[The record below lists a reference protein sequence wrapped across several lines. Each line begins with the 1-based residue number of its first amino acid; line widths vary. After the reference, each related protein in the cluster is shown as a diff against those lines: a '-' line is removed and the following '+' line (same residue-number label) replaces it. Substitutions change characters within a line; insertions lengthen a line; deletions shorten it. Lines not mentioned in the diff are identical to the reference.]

1 MIATER
7 VYRTADGRYCLES
20 DPEAAFLVCGVGG
33 ELPADYTTPTEH
45 EKPVDLHEPKADG
58 APAPKRATKKG

>member
-20 DPEAAFLVCGVGG
+20 HPDAAFLVCGVGG
-33 ELPADYTTPTEH
+33 ELPADYVPPTEP

-58 APAPKRATKKG
+58 TAKATKPKKS